1 MSPMESQMSFQE
13 ESEKVK
19 VQDETTEADVGVIC
33 FEDARRDNKT
43 KLSANRN
50 WKRLGSTFGL
60 RPPERMKTCHYFE
73 FKHLN
78 SEERVPDSLL
88 PQK

>member
-1 MSPMESQMSFQE
+1 M
-13 ESEKVK
+13 
-19 VQDETTEADVGVIC
+19 QDETTEADAGVIC
-33 FEDARRDNKT
+33 FEDARRDNK
-43 KLSANRN
+43 LSAYRN
-50 WKRLGSTFGL
+50 WKKLGSTFGL
-60 RPPERMKTCHYFE
+60 RLPERMKTCHFFE